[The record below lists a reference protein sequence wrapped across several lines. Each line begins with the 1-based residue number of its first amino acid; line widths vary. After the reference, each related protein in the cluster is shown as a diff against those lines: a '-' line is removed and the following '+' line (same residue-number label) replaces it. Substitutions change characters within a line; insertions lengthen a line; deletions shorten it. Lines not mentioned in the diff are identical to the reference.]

1 MDFLHVQGG
10 GHLIECN
17 YCMETVRATRR
28 CRGLQMLAM
37 LEFSYSFFVKKNLVQ
52 IRPFSMKFPN

>member
-1 MDFLHVQGG
+1 MNLYCSSGGFMDFLHVQGG

-17 YCMETVRATRR
+17 YRMETVHATRR

-37 LEFSYSFFVKKNLVQ
+37 LEFS
-52 IRPFSMKFPN
+52 

>member
-1 MDFLHVQGG
+1 VNLYCSGGGFMDFLHVRGG

-28 CRGLQMLAM
+28 CQGLQMLAV
-37 LEFSYSFFVKKNLVQ
+37 LEFSYSFL
-52 IRPFSMKFPN
+52 